1 MTESKSDEE
10 LVNSI
15 TREFNGWRVGVRCS
29 DYFFELKSDLLARL
43 AKGRAAEEWKRQAM
57 EVESHW
63 DKQRV
68 AKLLGI
74 GLGKN
79 ILENIEPNIIEL
91 QRQLKEAEELVENL
105 KCCGNCI
112 IDGDDCDYRG
122 HSPQRYCDRYMSD
135 DLTRKERE

>member
-10 LVNSI
+10 LVQQYCLSCIKCDRSTDDEQEDNYKI
-15 TREFNGWRVGVRCS
+15 NMKLQTE
-29 DYFFELKSDLLARL
+29 LLARL

-74 GLGKN
+74 GLGEN
-79 ILENIEPNIIEL
+79 ILANIEPKIIEL
-91 QRQLKEAEELVENL
+91 QRQ
-105 KCCGNCI
+105 
-112 IDGDDCDYRG
+112 
-122 HSPQRYCDRYMSD
+122 
-135 DLTRKERE
+135 

>member
-10 LVNSI
+10 LVQQYCLSCIQCDRSTDDEQEDNYKI
-15 TREFNGWRVGVRCS
+15 NMKLQT
-29 DYFFELKSDLLARL
+29 DLLSRL
-43 AKGRAAEEWKRQAM
+43 AKGRAAM
-57 EVESHW
+57 
-63 DKQRV
+63 
-68 AKLLGI
+68 
-74 GLGKN
+74 
-79 ILENIEPNIIEL
+79 
-91 QRQLKEAEELVENL
+91 ELVENL